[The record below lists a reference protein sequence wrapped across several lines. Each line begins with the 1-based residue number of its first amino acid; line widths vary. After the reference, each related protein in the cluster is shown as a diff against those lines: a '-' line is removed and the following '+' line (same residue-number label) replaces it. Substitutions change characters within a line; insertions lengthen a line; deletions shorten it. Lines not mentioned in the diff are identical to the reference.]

1 MECASSRACDRVSVD
16 MNVDC
21 LDEKAVM
28 TYVACLCDALHR
40 DPASAADV
48 HRQEVFRCLVRF
60 GFLSFYFVP
69 GEVQSTTMSMSVCP
83 SARISQKHMSKLH
96 LIFSVCCL

>member
-1 MECASSRACDRVSVD
+1 

-40 DPASAADV
+40 HSAAAAAAAVAV
-48 HRQEVFRCLVRF
+48 HRQEVLKLTRGAL
-60 GFLSFYFVP
+60 
-69 GEVQSTTMSMSVCP
+69 
-83 SARISQKHMSKLH
+83 ARGA
-96 LIFSVCCL
+96 

>member
-1 MECASSRACDRVSVD
+1 

-40 DPASAADV
+40 DSASTAAVV
-48 HRQEVFRCLVRF
+48 HRQEVSRALV
-60 GFLSFYFVP
+60 GFFFFFVF
-69 GEVQSTTMSMSVCP
+69 SLTLFC
-83 SARISQKHMSKLH
+83 SAR
-96 LIFSVCCL
+96 